1 MKFTRIFKDFKD
13 LELNF
18 LRCNSIRNEMKHFIS
33 NLLNY
38 IMLEV
43 IDFSYLNLIE

>member
-1 MKFTRIFKDFKD
+1 MKFTRIFTDFKD

-18 LRCNSIRNEMKHFIS
+18 LRCNSIRNEMHHFIS

-38 IMLEV
+38 LMLEV
-43 IDFSYLNLIE
+43 IEFSYQNLTE